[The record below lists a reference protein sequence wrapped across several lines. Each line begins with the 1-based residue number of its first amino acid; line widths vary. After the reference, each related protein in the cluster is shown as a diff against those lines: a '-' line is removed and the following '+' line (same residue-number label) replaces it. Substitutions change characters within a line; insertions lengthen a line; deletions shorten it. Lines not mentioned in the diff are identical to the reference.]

1 MWGVPH
7 TAQCVHAAEGR
18 YPTRRASVSH
28 RRYHRK
34 LLWSEP
40 AQRRSW
46 FTKRLE
52 RGRAGSTSPNRRE
65 LPRHTFS
72 FLGLVSPSLTL
83 HLGNPRRPSIVF
95 LMSVVR
101 VKSDKCAS
109 NVRSGAILETTL
121 KIRIND

>member
-1 MWGVPH
+1 MQLKAV
-7 TAQCVHAAEGR
+7 
-18 YPTRRASVSH
+18 TRPDGPQYLTGAIIESYFGPS
-28 RRYHRK
+28 
-34 LLWSEP
+34 L
-40 AQRRSW
+40 RSDGW